1 MVYFKVESAFFK
13 VVAFKGFKARW
24 LQDFI
29 APYSLGYGANKEHAI
44 KLKVGS

>member
-1 MVYFKVESAFFK
+1 MVYFKVESAFFR

-29 APYSLGYGANKEHAI
+29 TLHSQGMGQIRKHAI
-44 KLKVGS
+44 EA